1 MIPTIIHQIWWRGY
15 NNLPPN
21 FKKNRD
27 ILIKNHD
34 DFEYK
39 LWDEDSINQLILN
52 NFINISNKINS
63 LNLSIIQK
71 IDIAKYLILYKYGG
85 IYIDF
90 DMIFVKN
97 IKPLFENN
105 GNNIIFFKIN
115 FNVNWIESLFLKI
128 INKKILINNGFM
140 ISPINKIFWIDLV
153 EDCLNS
159 CEKKNILNYFTFT
172 NVFNTTGPFI
182 LSKNIEKTI
191 ENFIIKDHN
200 VCEPCF
206 PLIDCDIDEKTFLIH
221 KHKLSWLIGEL
232 SEKNN
237 FKKIIIRS
245 IFVLYGKIRE
255 RINLITILTLFYS
268 IPILIL
274 ILGPRKRIYS

>member
-1 MIPTIIHQIWWRGY
+1 MIPTIIHQIWWQGY

-159 CEKKNILNYFTFT
+159 CEKKYFK
-172 NVFNTTGPFI
+172 
-182 LSKNIEKTI
+182 L
-191 ENFIIKDHN
+191 
-200 VCEPCF
+200 
-206 PLIDCDIDEKTFLIH
+206 LYLLMFLI
-221 KHKLSWLIGEL
+221 LLDL
-232 SEKNN
+232 
-237 FKKIIIRS
+237 
-245 IFVLYGKIRE
+245 
-255 RINLITILTLFYS
+255 LFYQK
-268 IPILIL
+268 I
-274 ILGPRKRIYS
+274 